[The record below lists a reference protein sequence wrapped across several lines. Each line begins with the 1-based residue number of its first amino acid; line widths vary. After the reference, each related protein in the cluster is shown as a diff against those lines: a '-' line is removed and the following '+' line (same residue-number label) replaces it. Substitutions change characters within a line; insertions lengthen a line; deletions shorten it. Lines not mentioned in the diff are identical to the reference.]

1 VSSRARR
8 ALAAAATV
16 LCAGALAGGAAQPA
30 SAHAGPGTARSHLVQ
45 ASGTMALRRVG
56 TVSLSALAHS
66 GGRRGS
72 ARGARRQNAGVA
84 RRQNAGVARRQ
95 NAGVARRQNAS
106 VARRQPERIRVTPL
120 RLPPGAVG
128 VTGTGVA
135 GGSLTTKWAGN
146 VPGARGFNGL
156 TSASSGAIN
165 SRRARGVGY
174 VSPPDPTLAVGQSPK
189 GTAVLEFVNEALA
202 VYSPAGKTLLA
213 PVPAFRLFG
222 LPASALLSDP
232 RVFHESAGT
241 GYWTL
246 TASVAGDGVT
256 APLSTQYF
264 AVSRT
269 ANPFGQYAI
278 FSLDTADQTDT
289 AGGCPCFGV
298 FDQLGEAGAGTYISV
313 SQFSVD
319 HANFDGSVIY
329 VIRGITRAA
338 ERPDAPAPLAY
349 VYTLPSSGDPFGAFD
364 LSPSQYAPGTAP
376 NDAEYFVESD
386 ADAAGGSGLEVYALL
401 YATTFGQGKPPILA
415 EATVPTEPYSLP
427 PDAIQRRGPTPY
439 GCAVKSCA
447 TAMLDTDFDA
457 VQEVTWVNGILY
469 AELDTGV
476 TVGST
481 RRSGVAWFA
490 LRVTPHRSTVS
501 ASLVSDGYLET
512 SPDILDPAIAV
523 NGLTGMGELAFAVSG
538 PARYPSAAYVA
549 FDGTSGPAG
558 PIRVAA
564 RGADPLDD
572 FSCYPKF
579 SRGQC
584 RYGDYASAQ
593 YWRGRIYMAAEYV
606 ARRPRDTVSNWS
618 TRIWSVPVARQP
630 G

>member
-8 ALAAAATV
+8 GLAAAAAV
-16 LCAGALAGGAAQPA
+16 LCAGALAGGAAQSA
-30 SAHAGPGTARSHLVQ
+30 SAHSGPGTATSHLVQ
-45 ASGTMALRRVG
+45 ARGTMALRRVG

-66 GGRRGS
+66 GAQRGS
-72 ARGARRQNAGVA
+72 G
-84 RRQNAGVARRQ
+84 
-95 NAGVARRQNAS
+95 S
-106 VARRQPERIRVTPL
+106 VARRQPKRIRVTPL

-135 GGSLTTKWAGN
+135 GGPLTTKWAGN

-156 TSASSGAIN
+156 TSASSGALN

-189 GTAVLEFVNEALA
+189 GTAVLEFVNDALA

-213 PVPAFRLFG
+213 PVPAFKLFG

-232 RVFHESAGT
+232 RAFHASAGT

-269 ANPFGQYAI
+269 ANPFGEYAI
-278 FSLDTADQTDT
+278 FSLDTADQSNT

-298 FDQLGEAGAGTYISV
+298 FDQLGEGNGTFVSV

-319 HANFDGSVIY
+319 HATFDGSVIY
-329 VIRGITRAA
+329 VIDSLGRSA
-338 ERPDAPAPLAY
+338 ERPDGQAPVAY
-349 VYTLPSSGDPFGAFD
+349 IYRLPSSADPFGAFD

-376 NDAEYFVESD
+376 NDAQYFVESD

-427 PDAIQRRGPTPY
+427 PDATQRRGPTPY

-447 TAMLDTDFDA
+447 TALLDTDFDA

-481 RRSGVAWFA
+481 RHSGVAWFA

-512 SPDILDPAIAV
+512 SQDILDPVIAV

-538 PARYPSAAYVA
+538 PARYPSPAYVA

-606 ARRPRDTVSNWS
+606 ARRPRDTFSNWT
-618 TRIWSVPVARQP
+618 TRIWSAPVPRQP